1 VPLITIDL
9 LAGRPDDELDAIALS
24 VHEAMVETLDVPE
37 HDRFQI
43 ITEHAARTLH
53 FDRDYLRGGRTDAF
67 VLVRV
72 TLAAGRTTDAKR
84 AFYTRLADLLSERID
99 LDSADL
105 AVTLV
110 ENQRE
115 DWSFGRGEVSYLDI
129 PREDWR

>member
-43 ITEHAARTLH
+43 VTEHAPRTLR
-53 FDRDYLRGGRTDAF
+53 FDRDYLRGGRTEAF

-72 TLAAGRTTDAKR
+72 TLAAGRTTEAKR

-129 PREDWR
+129 PREEWR

>member
-9 LAGRPDDELDAIALS
+9 LEGRSDDDLDAIAHS

-43 ITEHAARTLH
+43 ITEHAPRTLR

-72 TLAAGRTTDAKR
+72 TLAAGRTTEAKR
-84 AFYTRLADLLSERID
+84 AFYARLADLLSHRVH
-99 LDSADL
+99 LDTADL

-110 ENQRE
+110 ENARE

>member
-24 VHEAMVETLDVPE
+24 VHEAMVDTLDVPE

-43 ITEHAARTLH
+43 VTEHAPRTLR
-53 FDRDYLRGGRTDAF
+53 FDRDYLRGGRTEAF

-72 TLAAGRTTDAKR
+72 TLAAGRTTEAKR

-129 PREDWR
+129 PREEWR